1 MSRQLYSAQVA
12 AFAGSAGLI
21 SGMLYG
27 TQVTRC
33 PYPQLALGAHVQF
46 MQAGLIAL
54 AAGLVLGN
62 QSLCQL
68 NEKSM
73 LLRII
78 DSAHYLLLAPSL
90 AEAYS
95 AFHGK
100 GMPLVRIPRLF
111 SPSAS
116 PQSVV
121 GSECG

>member
-1 MSRQLYSAQVA
+1 
-12 AFAGSAGLI
+12 
-21 SGMLYG
+21 
-27 TQVTRC
+27 
-33 PYPQLALGAHVQF
+33 

-62 QSLCQL
+62 QSICQL

-73 LLRII
+73 LLKFI

-100 GMPLVRIPRLF
+100 GMPLVRLPRSF
-111 SPSAS
+111 FSSPSVRFVS
-116 PQSVV
+116 
-121 GSECG
+121 CCF